1 MNTREETSDGIETN
15 FATNSLGTYILT
27 TQLIPTLRL
36 HASQPPVVD
45 AATTATSAAAAPR
58 VITVSS
64 GGMLTHKLDVTDL
77 MTEKGNFDGTMVY
90 AQQKRQQIVMTE
102 KWAKEF
108 PDIHFSVM
116 HPGWADTPAV
126 R

>member
-1 MNTREETSDGIETN
+1 M
-15 FATNSLGTYILT
+15 
-27 TQLIPTLRL
+27 
-36 HASQPPVVD
+36 
-45 AATTATSAAAAPR
+45 
-58 VITVSS
+58 ITVSS

-90 AQQKRQQIVMTE
+90 VQQKRQQIVMTE
-102 KWAKEF
+102 RWAKEF